1 MPWLLLGF
9 VLSFLMLGMSMSSH
23 WTLGLSNET
32 VKDNSNHSLLSPVF
46 ILSAMPACFSQW
58 HREEAAAR
66 AELMA
71 HTGAPSGPASE
82 RAASAGQELENSS
95 LLALS
100 ACHGLLSSSDN
111 GFICHPMWNLCQL
124 KTIKNFLKQKRQFK
138 QSFKMQTKVIW

>member
-9 VLSFLMLGMSMSSH
+9 VLSFLLLGMSMSSH

-46 ILSAMPACFSQW
+46 SLRAMPTCFSQW

-71 HTGAPSGPASE
+71 HTGAPNGPASE
-82 RAASAGQELENSS
+82 RAVSAGPELENSS

-100 ACHGLLSSSDN
+100 ACHGLHSSSDN
-111 GFICHPMWNLCQL
+111 GFIRHPVWNLCQL
-124 KTIKNFLKQKRQFK
+124 KTIKSFLKQKRQFK
-138 QSFKMQTKVIW
+138 WSFEMQIKAIW